1 MLACVCQACSLIL
14 AALQPAQLL
23 QRLAECAATAAVGGP
38 LPRGVSPF
46 RQWRSIEAAL
56 MQWRV
61 GPGCV
66 LVFLTVYAY
75 NQLLANYRGTAGR

>member
-1 MLACVCQACSLIL
+1 
-14 AALQPAQLL
+14 
-23 QRLAECAATAAVGGP
+23 

-66 LVFLTVYAY
+66 LAFLTVYAY
-75 NQLLANYRGTAGR
+75 NQLLAN